1 MSSFTTLLAANA
13 SAFAYESTYERIQW
27 EQRGTDTQYCLDIT
41 DANGNIAY
49 GLQAIACGEGLHS
62 YSAASLNLAAGNYQ
76 WKVWSPNGYGQ
87 TGFEGAFQ
95 VGAANSPL
103 AVGSQLYANN
113 CAACHGNDSSRSR
126 SGISRTADPVATR
139 NAINGNRGGM
149 GYLSF
154 LSDTE
159 LANIA
164 AYIQNPN
171 PVVRASTPSTVQTSS
186 VTAQTPVAN
195 NLPNN
200 IPAVNDDT
208 DNNDI
213 DNGFDNDNND
223 DAEGNDD

>member
-1 MSSFTTLLAANA
+1 MKKQAFVFTTLLAANA

-113 CAACHGNDSSRSR
+113 CAACHGNDPRALAVQAFHALQTLWPPAMPSMA
-126 SGISRTADPVATR
+126 TVAAW
-139 NAINGNRGGM
+139 AI
-149 GYLSF
+149 
-154 LSDTE
+154 
-159 LANIA
+159 
-164 AYIQNPN
+164 
-171 PVVRASTPSTVQTSS
+171 
-186 VTAQTPVAN
+186 
-195 NLPNN
+195 
-200 IPAVNDDT
+200 
-208 DNNDI
+208 
-213 DNGFDNDNND
+213 
-223 DAEGNDD
+223 